1 MADSN
6 LTVEMVITD
15 RFGTEIT
22 VISDPIVIF
31 DDLPIIESV
40 NFTGGVNFGNTITL
54 IPNVVGGDEPNTLTY
69 QYKNNLGEILQPFS
83 PVSSYIIKE
92 TDIGND
98 LSSQINVKDADGDQ
112 SNMNVELGQMLLPIE
127 LVVNP
132 DEDLDGEADIDTD
145 GIVAIIPEDIPDY
158 TTSWQ
163 VSRKNN

>member
-1 MADSN
+1 M
-6 LTVEMVITD
+6 
-15 RFGTEIT
+15 
-22 VISDPIVIF
+22 
-31 DDLPIIESV
+31 
-40 NFTGGVNFGNTITL
+40 
-54 IPNVVGGDEPNTLTY
+54 
-69 QYKNNLGEILQPFS
+69 GEILQPFS

>member
-54 IPNVVGGDEPNTLTY
+54 IPNVVGGNGRSGKSGRSD
-69 QYKNNLGEILQPFS
+69 LG
-83 PVSSYIIKE
+83 
-92 TDIGND
+92 
-98 LSSQINVKDADGDQ
+98 
-112 SNMNVELGQMLLPIE
+112 
-127 LVVNP
+127 VVAMYCCC
-132 DEDLDGEADIDTD
+132 G
-145 GIVAIIPEDIPDY
+145 G
-158 TTSWQ
+158 WCGCGWCGCGWCGCWG
-163 VSRKNN
+163 